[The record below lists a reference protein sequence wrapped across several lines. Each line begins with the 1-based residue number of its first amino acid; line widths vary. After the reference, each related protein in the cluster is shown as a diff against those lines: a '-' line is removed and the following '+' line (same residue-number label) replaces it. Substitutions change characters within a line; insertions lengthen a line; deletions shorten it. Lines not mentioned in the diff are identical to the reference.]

1 MYGQDNILMCTL
13 KTYLFASFLVLYE
26 HHLLQQA
33 SWHCLSNRRAF
44 AYFGLVAEYRGMFA
58 PDMQA
63 RGVPIGEHPRLPAEG
78 ALIAARGK
86 PRLVCREA
94 AMVLLLG

>member
-1 MYGQDNILMCTL
+1 MYRQDKILICTL
-13 KTYLFASFLVLYE
+13 RTYPFASFLILYE
-26 HHLLQQA
+26 HHPLPQA
-33 SWHCLSNRRAF
+33 SWHSIRRAF

-78 ALIAARGK
+78 ALVAARGK
-86 PRLVCREA
+86 PRLVCKGA
-94 AMVLLLG
+94 AMVLLLD